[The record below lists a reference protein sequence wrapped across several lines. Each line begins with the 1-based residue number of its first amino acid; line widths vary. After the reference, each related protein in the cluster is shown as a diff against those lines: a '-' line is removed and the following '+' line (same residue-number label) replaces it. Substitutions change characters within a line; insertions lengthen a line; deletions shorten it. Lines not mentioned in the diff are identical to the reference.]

1 MVYCTQ
7 CKEEVETE
15 TDEAHGYTCACA
27 LGSGPCTLLSALAQR
42 SFLLPHKC

>member
-15 TDEAHGYTCACA
+15 TDEAHGYTCVCA
-27 LGSGPCTLLSALAQR
+27 LGSGPCNMLSAWPEF
-42 SFLLPHKC
+42 SLPHKC